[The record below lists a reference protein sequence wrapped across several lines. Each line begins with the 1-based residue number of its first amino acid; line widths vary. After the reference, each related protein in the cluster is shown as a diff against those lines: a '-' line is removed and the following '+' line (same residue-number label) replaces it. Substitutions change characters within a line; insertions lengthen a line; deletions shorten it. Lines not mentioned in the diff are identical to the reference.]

1 MLNWA
6 ARYLPIVRVLKQH
19 LNATDSVLEIGSGSV
34 GLGKFYQSVFV
45 GCDVVFTFKPR
56 HPMLPI
62 VASAA
67 NLPFLDQSFDA
78 VVASDVL
85 EHIPPSHR
93 PAVIK
98 EALRVAR
105 KVVIF
110 GFPSGSEAFDC
121 DRNLAAL
128 YERNHLE
135 KPPWLDEHI
144 SYGFPAE
151 QLFDDFKM
159 HWRVSSF
166 GNESVDFHYWMM
178 KRELSSAWNF
188 GFRSL
193 LALVPRIMERI
204 LQRVDREPFYRKI
217 VILSPKEQ
225 SSTTLRE
232 A

>member
-1 MLNWA
+1 
-6 ARYLPIVRVLKQH
+6 
-19 LNATDSVLEIGSGSV
+19 VLEIGSGSV

-110 GFPSGSEAFDC
+110 VIGTLLPCMSEITSRNPLGWTNTFPTVFRPNNS
-121 DRNLAAL
+121 LT
-128 YERNHLE
+128 
-135 KPPWLDEHI
+135 I
-144 SYGFPAE
+144 SRCIGA
-151 QLFDDFKM
+151 
-159 HWRVSSF
+159 
-166 GNESVDFHYWMM
+166 
-178 KRELSSAWNF
+178 
-188 GFRSL
+188 
-193 LALVPRIMERI
+193 
-204 LQRVDREPFYRKI
+204 
-217 VILSPKEQ
+217 
-225 SSTTLRE
+225 
-232 A
+232 